1 MTIFQKIVKASELP
15 PEWVKDVSDGNEMVR
30 IEVHKVDEEL
40 ENAASLSDV
49 MDIISR
55 RVQERGLT
63 PELLQEIL
71 NER

>member
-1 MTIFQKIVKASELP
+1 MTVFQKIVKASELP
-15 PEWVKDVSDGNEMVR
+15 PEWAKSFPDQDAKLR
-30 IEVHKVDEEL
+30 IEIREVDEEL
-40 ENAASLSDV
+40 ESAKSVGDV

-55 RVQERGLT
+55 RAQERGLT